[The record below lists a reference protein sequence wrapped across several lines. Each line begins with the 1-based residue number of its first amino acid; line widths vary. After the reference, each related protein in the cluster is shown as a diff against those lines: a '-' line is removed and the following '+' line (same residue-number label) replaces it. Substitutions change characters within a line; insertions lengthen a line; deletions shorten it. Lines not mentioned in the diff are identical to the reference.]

1 MSIGS
6 PQVRADAVAKVTGVA
21 RYAADHRPPGMLHAR
36 LVTSTIARGLIT
48 SIDASDASGLPG
60 VRAVITHHD
69 LAGELNPVQAL
80 VDGGHFHTAACP
92 LAGPVIRH
100 AGQIVALV
108 VAETGEVAERA
119 AHAVDVRYATGPAVL
134 DLADTDPADDVEV
147 ARWEVGDRMPGGAVA
162 VDEVYTTPAQHHH
175 AIELYAVLAQ
185 WRGASLEVDVP
196 TQWVQGEQRGLAAA
210 LGVPESAVRV
220 RAPYVGGGFGGKA
233 VVLWHTVLVAWAAR
247 RLAAPVR
254 LFVTRQQCATVASF
268 RPQSTHR
275 VRLTATSGGRLLG
288 YEHDVRA
295 QTSRTDTVGLAGT
308 AMTARLYAT
317 SRIRCRETVAP
328 VDAPTPGFMRAP
340 AEFGH
345 AFALESAVDELA
357 ARLQVDP
364 VALRLRNEPARD
376 PVTRLPFGGR
386 HLSQCLRLGAELFGW
401 ADRDPRPRSMSD
413 AGELIGWGCAASLYP
428 ANGGGIVECRMTLD
442 EDGRAVVEVAATD
455 LGTGAATV
463 LAQIAADAAGL
474 DPGAVVVTLGDSV
487 LPAGLMAAGSCTT
500 GSAGSAV
507 YRAGLLLRAALE
519 RGESAPVTVTARWVP
534 RGMTPALHAAHRRGS
549 RVQLGPV
556 RDGRVL
562 FAYGAQFAE
571 VRVDPV
577 TGMVR
582 VPRVVGVF
590 DAGRIVNPRT
600 ARAQLVGGITWGIGH
615 AIMERTPIDR
625 SRAAFSGTDLGA
637 CHVATHADVG
647 QVRVEMLDI
656 ADPAVNP
663 LGVKG
668 VGEIGLV
675 GTVAAVTNAVYHATG
690 VRVRRLPVE
699 PAVLVSAR

>member
-1 MSIGS
+1 VSIGT
-6 PQVRADAVAKVTGVA
+6 PQVRVDAVAKVTGTA
-21 RYAADHRPPGMLHAR
+21 RYAADHHPPGMLHAR
-36 LVTSTIARGLIT
+36 LVTSSIARGVIS
-48 SIDASDASGLPG
+48 SIDTSGASGLRG

-69 LAGELNPVQAL
+69 LTGELHPVRAL

-92 LAGPVIRH
+92 LAGPEIRH

-108 VAETGEVAERA
+108 VAETGEAAERA
-119 AHAVDVRYATGPAVL
+119 AHAVDVRYAAAPAVL
-134 DLADTDPADDVEV
+134 DLADTDPADDIEV
-147 ARWEVGDRMPGGAVA
+147 ARLHVGDPVPHAAV

-175 AIELYAVLAQ
+175 AIELHTVLAQ
-185 WRGASLEVDVP
+185 WRDGRLEVDVP
-196 TQWVQGEQRGLAAA
+196 TQWVQGEQRGMATA
-210 LGVPESAVRV
+210 LGVPASAVRV
-220 RAPYVGGGFGGKA
+220 RAPHVGGGFGGRA

-254 LFVTRQQCATVASF
+254 LFVTREQCATVASF
-268 RPQSTHR
+268 RPQSSHR
-275 VRLTATSGGRLLG
+275 VRLTATAVGRMLG
-288 YEHDVRA
+288 YEHEVRA
-295 QTSRTDTVGLAGT
+295 QTSRTDTFGLPGT
-308 AMTARLYAT
+308 GITARLYAT
-317 SRIRCRETVAP
+317 PRIRCRETVAP

-357 ARLQVDP
+357 ARLEIDP

-376 PVTRLPFGGR
+376 PVTGLPFGGR
-386 HLSQCLRLGAELFGW
+386 HLSRCLRLGAELFAW
-401 ADRDPRPRSMSD
+401 ADRDPRPRSMPD
-413 AGELIGWGCAASLYP
+413 AGELVGWGCAASIYP
-428 ANGGGIVECRMTLD
+428 AYGGGVVEGRMTLD
-442 EDGRAVVEVAATD
+442 ADGRATVEVAATD
-455 LGTGAATV
+455 LGTGVATV
-463 LAQIAADAAGL
+463 LGQIAAEAAGL
-474 DPGAVVVTLGDSV
+474 DPGAVTVTLGDSA
-487 LPAGLMAAGSCTT
+487 LPTGPMAAGSSTT

-507 YRAGLLLRAALE
+507 HRVGLLLRAALE
-519 RGESAPVTVTARWVP
+519 RGEPAPITVTARWVP
-534 RGMTPALHAAHRRGS
+534 PGMTPALHAVHRRGG

-556 RDGRVL
+556 REGRVL

-577 TGMVR
+577 TGTVR
-582 VPRVVGVF
+582 VPRLVGVF

-600 ARAQLVGGITWGIGH
+600 ARSQLVGGMVWGVGH
-615 AIMERTPIDR
+615 ALMERTPIDGA
-625 SRAAFSGTDLGA
+625 RAAFAATDLGA

-647 QVRVEMLDI
+647 DVRVEMLDI

-690 VRVRRLPVE
+690 VRVRTLPVE
-699 PAVLVSAR
+699 PAVLAARP